1 MKLGDKVKFNK
12 SLTSSR
18 WHADW
23 DKEESIKFAK
33 EHHIFVEESNEYVK
47 GAYIKSKWKV
57 KKFKDVQEGIVCG
70 VRSIDIS
77 GYFDY
82 DEGWIFGEKKK
93 VYLVARNM
101 TGFDRVPEEFIIKD

>member
-12 SLTSSR
+12 SFTSSR

-33 EHHIFVEESNEYVK
+33 ENRIFIREGSEYINGVF
-47 GAYIKSKWKV
+47 IRSKWKV
-57 KKFKDVQEGIVCG
+57 KKFKDVQEGMVCG

-77 GYFDY
+77 GYLGY
-82 DEGWIFGEKKK
+82 EEGWMFGAKKK
-93 VYLVARNM
+93 VYLVATNL
-101 TGFDRVPEEFIIKD
+101 TGFWRVPEEFIIAD